1 MHGVLCIT
9 LYDRHSEGVQPG
21 PKPHLNASEEK
32 ELCNIVCD
40 MGKIRYWKT
49 RQQIKDVAEAV
60 SKKKGSLRKNK
71 IDGLGDSW
79 AEIRCFFYTKET
91 QLPLCE

>member
-1 MHGVLCIT
+1 MSIRRAAIVHGVLCIT

-32 ELCNIVCD
+32 ELCNFVCD

-49 RQQIKDVAEAV
+49 QQQIKNVAEAV
-60 SKKKGSLRKNK
+60 SKEKGSLRKNK
-71 IDGLGDSW
+71 ISDRW
-79 AEIRCFFYTKET
+79 FR
-91 QLPLCE
+91 